1 MLAGE
6 PAPLRLLAR
15 GRAHE
20 IRQARKVIL
29 APEFEYVGL
38 LVREH
43 VLGKGG
49 AEPRKPLDDLA
60 EAVFRVRVEGGARP
74 PEARVIALE
83 HARLLGGE
91 AECLTPAPERV
102 D

>member
-20 IRQARKVIL
+20 IRQAGQVIL

-38 LVREH
+38 LVREY
-43 VLGKGG
+43 VLGKGC
-49 AEPRKPLDDLA
+49 AEPGKPLDDLA
-60 EAVFRVRVEGGARP
+60 EAFFRVNVEGRARP
-74 PEARVIALE
+74 PEARAIALE
-83 HARLLGGE
+83 QARLLEGE
-91 AECLTPAPERV
+91 AERLTPAP
-102 D
+102 